1 MLIRQMGKIEHSA
14 DEALKA
20 ARAESAER
28 ATELTMTLRDVTRAY
43 RSDGKNEDRLL
54 AIGSSLVAQI
64 PRACSSAAKST
75 LH

>member
-28 ATELTMTLRDVTRAY
+28 ATELTMTLRDATRAY

-54 AIGSSLVAQI
+54 AIGSSLVA
-64 PRACSSAAKST
+64 
-75 LH
+75 